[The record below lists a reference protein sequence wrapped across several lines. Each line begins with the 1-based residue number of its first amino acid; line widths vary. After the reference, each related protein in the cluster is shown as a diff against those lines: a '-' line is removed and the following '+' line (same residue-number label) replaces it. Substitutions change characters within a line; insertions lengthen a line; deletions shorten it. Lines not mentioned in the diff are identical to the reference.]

1 MRVIKDFRVAM
12 ALSTS
17 GEGDSCS
24 ESGGVGLVP
33 TMGALHDGHLSLI
46 RTARSQCDKVIV
58 SILVNPLQF
67 GPNEDFASY
76 PRMLEKDLAL
86 CEAEGVDAVF
96 CPDYREIYPEGF
108 STRVHGGELTK
119 AYCGV
124 TRPIFFEGVLTVVNI
139 LLNII
144 RPDKAYFGEK
154 DYQQLFLIR
163 QMVRDLRMPIEVVGC
178 PIIRES
184 NGLAMSS
191 RNTYLTAQQQG
202 EVNLFRGLLAG
213 KEAFQLGE
221 RNAEKLLEVV
231 LEKITLEI
239 DYLKL
244 VSERT
249 LREIQGVVAEPAR
262 MLVAAYTGTNPRVR
276 LIDNMALQPK

>member
-12 ALSTS
+12 ALST
-17 GEGDSCS
+17 
-24 ESGGVGLVP
+24 GGVGLVP
-33 TMGALHDGHLSLI
+33 TMGALHEGHLSLI

-76 PRMLEKDLAL
+76 PRTLEKDLAL
-86 CEAEGVDAVF
+86 CEAEGVDVVF

-108 STRVHGGELTK
+108 ATRVHGGELVK

-163 QMVRDLRMPIEVVGC
+163 QMVRDLRMPIEVVDC

-184 NGLAMSS
+184 SGLAMSS

-202 EVNLFRGLLAG
+202 DVNLFRGLLAAQ
-213 KEAFQLGE
+213 EAFQLGE
-221 RNAEKLLEVV
+221 RNAEKLLE
-231 LEKITLEI
+231 LAREKITLEI

-249 LREIQGVVAEPAR
+249 LREIQGVVTEPAR
-262 MLVAAYTGTNPRVR
+262 MLVAAYTGINPRVR
-276 LIDNMALQPK
+276 LIDNLKI

>member
-1 MRVIKDFRVAM
+1 VV
-12 ALSTS
+12 
-17 GEGDSCS
+17 
-24 ESGGVGLVP
+24 
-33 TMGALHDGHLSLI
+33 
-46 RTARSQCDKVIV
+46 V

-76 PRMLEKDLAL
+76 PRTLEKDLAL

-108 STRVHGGELTK
+108 ATRVSGGEIAK

-124 TRPIFFEGVLTVVNI
+124 TRPIFFDGVLTVVNI

-144 RPDKAYFGEK
+144 QPDRAYFGEK

-163 QMVRDLRMPIEVVGC
+163 QMVHDLRMPVEIVGC
-178 PIIRES
+178 PIVRETS
-184 NGLAMSS
+184 GLAMSS
-191 RNTYLTAQQQG
+191 RNLYLTTDQRKEAIC
-202 EVNLFRGLLAG
+202 LFQGLLAAS
-213 KEAFQLGE
+213 EAVKSGQRG
-221 RNAEKLLEVV
+221 AGQLLE
-231 LEKITLEI
+231 LAREKITLEI

-249 LREIQGVVAEPAR
+249 LREIQGAVTEPAR
-262 MLVAAYTGTNPRVR
+262 MLIAAYIGTKPRVR
-276 LIDNMALQPK
+276 LIDNMALPPK